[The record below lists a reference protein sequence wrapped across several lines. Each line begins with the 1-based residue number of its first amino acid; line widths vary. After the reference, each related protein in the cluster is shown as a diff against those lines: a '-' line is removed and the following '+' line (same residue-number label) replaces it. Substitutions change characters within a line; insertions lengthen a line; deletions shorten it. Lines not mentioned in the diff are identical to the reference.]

1 LTPFWSRKVFDA
13 TGEQDKSV
21 IGFAPPSNHGGTE
34 DMSETDWNTAMVIVA
49 IVAVVAFLEFTRI
62 IP

>member
-1 LTPFWSRKVFDA
+1 
-13 TGEQDKSV
+13 
-21 IGFAPPSNHGGTE
+21 
-34 DMSETDWNTAMVIVA
+34 MSETDWNAAMVIVA